1 MKILEREIS
10 PPKRNYLKIETSGLS
25 KELDSIISIAIYEK
39 DSKIAKIFYVENFKD
54 EEKLL
59 KEAVPFIEGKKFVTY
74 SGKSFDLPFFKT
86 KYDFYFSKKVDLE
99 LIDLQEI
106 SRKYNF
112 IYKLPSH
119 SNKNLLKEFVKES
132 DNNKKEYQG
141 IKIKSLFK
149 NYIEGDK
156 NAMGKIIEYSFNSID
171 NLVKLDESIRKDLKN
186 KIKIDILN
194 SEFFMEDFK
203 ILENIIEISGKTSY
217 SKDYFATNSIYTLEI
232 LNQTNEESFINLEK
246 YTKTFTLKINT
257 DDGLYDE
264 NNKCFYLLKKEL
276 PFEINNKSE
285 IKSPSKILILYY
297 KDHIFENQKEL
308 CKKILELE
316 LSRQNIDKL

>member
-39 DSKIAKIFYVENFKD
+39 NSKTAKIFYVENFKD

-59 KEAVPFIEGKKFVTY
+59 KEAVPLIEGKNFVTY
-74 SGKSFDLPFFKT
+74 SAKSFDLPFFKT

-119 SNKNLLKEFVKES
+119 SNKILLKKFIKES

-171 NLVKLDESIRKDLKN
+171 NLVKLDESIREDLKN

-232 LNQTNEESFINLEK
+232 LNQTNEESFLNLEK
-246 YTKTFTLKINT
+246 YTKTFVLKINT
-257 DDGLYDE
+257 ADGLYDE

-297 KDHIFENQKEL
+297 RDHIFENQKDL

>member
-39 DSKIAKIFYVENFKD
+39 DSKTAKIFYVENFKD

-59 KEAVPFIEGKKFVTY
+59 KEAVPFIEGKNFVTY
-74 SGKSFDLPFFKT
+74 SGKSF
-86 KYDFYFSKKVDLE
+86 
-99 LIDLQEI
+99 DLQEI

-119 SNKNLLKEFVKES
+119 SNKNLLKEFVKIS

-171 NLVKLDESIRKDLKN
+171 NLVKLDESIREDLKN

-203 ILENIIEISGKTSY
+203 ILENIIEISGKASY

-232 LNQTNEESFINLEK
+232 LNKTNEESFLNLEK

-297 KDHIFENQKEL
+297 RDHIFENQKEL